1 MSQPPEIFRRG
12 PIALAA
18 LACAIGLLASGRGP
32 DGSDE
37 PTLEQT
43 RLSMSKWI
51 ETQQIISKERNDWQQ
66 GKEILN
72 SRLDL
77 VRTEASSLDQSIREA
92 QGRIADT
99 QQKHDEL
106 RAESAKLEALSAQL
120 SEAVDGLEGE
130 LRRLHP
136 SLPEPVQTK
145 IQPLYERMP
154 ADDAAKTRVSVAE
167 RFQNVL
173 GILTEVTKTST
184 DITVNFEVRT
194 LSDGKPS
201 EVRALYVGLTSAYYV
216 NANGEAGIGQPS
228 ASGWKW
234 EPSKLISDDV
244 ARAFDILQGTHTPD
258 FVPLPVKLP
267 AKLP

>member
-1 MSQPPEIFRRG
+1 MSQPPELIS
-12 PIALAA
+12 IAA
-18 LACAIGLLASGRGP
+18 LTCAIGLLAF
-32 DGSDE
+32 DE
-37 PTLEQT
+37 PTLEAS

-72 SRLDL
+72 SRLEL
-77 VRTEASSLDQSIREA
+77 ARREASSLDQSIREA

-99 QQKHDEL
+99 EQKRDEL
-106 RAESAKLEALSAQL
+106 LAESAKLDALTAQL
-120 SEAVDGLEGE
+120 AEAVEAMENE

-136 SLPEPVQTK
+136 CLPSPVQQK

-154 ADDAAKTRVSVAE
+154 ADEAGKARVSVAE

-173 GILTEVTKTST
+173 GILTEVTKASA
-184 DITVNFEVRT
+184 DITVDFEVRT

-201 EVRALYVGLTSAYYV
+201 EVKAIYVGLTSAYYV

-244 ARAFDILQGTHTPD
+244 SRAFDILQGTHTPA

-267 AKLP
+267 